1 MSNMGTEHL
10 LLFLVI
16 GIVAGFLAGK
26 IMKGSGFGLI
36 GDLIVGVIGSFI
48 GVWVFGLL
56 GISSAGIIGLLIAA
70 IVGALLLLY
79 IIRLAKSR

>member
-1 MSNMGTEHL
+1 MSTEHL
-10 LLFLVI
+10 LLFLAI

-36 GDLIVGVIGSFI
+36 GDLVLGVIGSFI

-56 GISSAGIIGLLIAA
+56 DISSGGVIGLLIASV
-70 IVGALLLLY
+70 VGALLLLFV
-79 IIRLAKSR
+79 IRLVKAK

>member
-1 MSNMGTEHL
+1 MSTENL

-16 GIVAGFLAGK
+16 GILAGFLAGK

-48 GVWVFGLL
+48 GAWVFGLL
-56 GISSAGIIGLLIAA
+56 GISSGGILGLLVAA

>member
-1 MSNMGTEHL
+1 MSTEHL

-26 IMKGSGFGLI
+26 IMKGSGFGLV
-36 GDLIVGVIGSFI
+36 GDLIIGVIGSFI

-56 GISSAGIIGLLIAA
+56 GISSGGILGLLVAA
-70 IVGALLLLY
+70 IVGALLLLFV
-79 IIRLAKSR
+79 IRLAKSR

>member
-1 MSNMGTEHL
+1 MSSEHL
-10 LLFLVI
+10 LLFLVL

-26 IMKGSGFGLI
+26 IMKGSGFGLV

-56 GISSAGIIGLLIAA
+56 GISSGGIIGLLVAA
-70 IVGALLLLY
+70 IVGSLLLLY
-79 IIRLAKSR
+79 VIRLVKSA

>member
-1 MSNMGTEHL
+1 MSTEHL

-36 GDLIVGVIGSFI
+36 GDLLIGVIGSFI
-48 GVWVFGLL
+48 GIWVFGLL
-56 GISSAGIIGLLIAA
+56 GISSGGIIGLLIASV
-70 IVGALLLLY
+70 VGALLLLY
-79 IIRLAKSR
+79 LIRLVKSA

>member
-1 MSNMGTEHL
+1 MSTEHL

-16 GIVAGFLAGK
+16 GVVAGFLAGK

-36 GDLIVGVIGSFI
+36 GDLIIGVIGSFI

-56 GISSAGIIGLLIAA
+56 GISSGGVLGLLAAA
-70 IVGALLLLY
+70 IVGALLLLF
-79 IIRLAKSR
+79 IIRLAKSG

>member
-1 MSNMGTEHL
+1 MSTEHL

-16 GIVAGFLAGK
+16 GILAGFLAGK

-36 GDLIVGVIGSFI
+36 GDLVIGVIGAFI

-56 GISSAGIIGLLIAA
+56 GISSGGIIGLLIAA
-70 IVGALLLLY
+70 VVGSLILLFV
-79 IIRLAKSR
+79 IRLAKSK